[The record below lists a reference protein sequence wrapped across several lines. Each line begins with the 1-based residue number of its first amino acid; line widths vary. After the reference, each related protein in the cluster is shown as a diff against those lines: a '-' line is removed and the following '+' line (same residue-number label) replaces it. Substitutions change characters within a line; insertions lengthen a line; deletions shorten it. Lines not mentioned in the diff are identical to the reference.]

1 MMNTQI
7 LALDI
12 AGNPFDWIAPEDA
25 ILYYA
30 LGKVAW
36 ELGGREFVF
45 RGGYSRSGVQSK
57 IAVKPI
63 IAIAGSEIMTRM
75 FRTGLPLTHQNDLL
89 FKRDRYTCAYCGN
102 RFAHKE
108 LSRDHILPRSRGGQ
122 DTWMNCVTAC
132 KFSLP
137 KPLPVHHDINQRRV
151 YRRVYGRPNV
161 VTLTTSTLPV
171 VRHRHFCQKDDRCNR
186 F

>member
-45 RGGYSRSGVQSK
+45 RGGYSKSGVQSK

-63 IAIAGSEIMTRM
+63 IAIVGSEIMTRM
-75 FRTGLPLTHQNDLL
+75 FRTGLPLTNQNDLL
-89 FKRDRYTCAYCGN
+89 FKRG
-102 RFAHKE
+102 
-108 LSRDHILPRSRGGQ
+108 I
-122 DTWMNCVTAC
+122 
-132 KFSLP
+132 
-137 KPLPVHHDINQRRV
+137 
-151 YRRVYGRPNV
+151 V
-161 VTLTTSTLPV
+161 VTDVPYHV
-171 VRHRHFCQKDDRCNR
+171 D
-186 F
+186 

>member
-45 RGGYSRSGVQSK
+45 RGGYS
-57 IAVKPI
+57 
-63 IAIAGSEIMTRM
+63 
-75 FRTGLPLTHQNDLL
+75 
-89 FKRDRYTCAYCGN
+89 
-102 RFAHKE
+102 
-108 LSRDHILPRSRGGQ
+108 
-122 DTWMNCVTAC
+122 
-132 KFSLP
+132 
-137 KPLPVHHDINQRRV
+137 
-151 YRRVYGRPNV
+151 
-161 VTLTTSTLPV
+161 
-171 VRHRHFCQKDDRCNR
+171 
-186 F
+186 